1 MQDMW
6 RYALR
11 RSLEIIPLVLLISL
25 LCFAL
30 MHAIPGGPTGVLAE
44 NPRVSADDVA
54 RIRASFGLDQPLPI
68 QYAKWLNRVLLH
80 GDFGYSFVTGEP
92 VSRMIARRLP
102 ATLELMGSALLVAV
116 LFGLLVGV
124 LSALRPHSSLDTFLT
139 VASLLV
145 VSIPVFWSGLMAM
158 MLFSVHWGWL
168 PSAGRFTIGVPFSL
182 LDHLRHL
189 VLPSAVLS
197 LVFIATWSRYLR
209 ATLQEVLEQDFIDVA
224 RAKGLSKTV
233 VVFRHGLRNALAPV
247 LTVVALNLPMLFAGA
262 VIVETVFSWPG
273 MGRLFYDGLNR
284 MDYSRLMAIVFITS
298 LLIAI
303 MNLIVD
309 LVYALL
315 DPRIRYSR

>member
-1 MQDMW
+1 
-6 RYALR
+6 
-11 RSLEIIPLVLLISL
+11 
-25 LCFAL
+25 
-30 MHAIPGGPTGVLAE
+30 
-44 NPRVSADDVA
+44 
-54 RIRASFGLDQPLPI
+54 
-68 QYAKWLNRVLLH
+68 
-80 GDFGYSFVTGEP
+80 
-92 VSRMIARRLP
+92 MIARRLP